1 MSNNH
6 EQLDNLVSELPK
18 TLSPKNDLWPEIEK
32 RLDVPVG
39 NHTNH
44 WRTLALAS
52 IIIIGTLLGLQQIN
66 KPFNIDTNQALLASI
81 DSIQMQHA
89 TQVAELQMIGKKVD
103 WQSSPFS
110 SPVETGIKQLR
121 QAAKEIY
128 ESLKL
133 NPTDQQLWELWLW
146 TQSREIE
153 LLTQAQSLP
162 VLQNQ
167 NGDTI

>member
-18 TLSPKNDLWPEIEK
+18 ALSPKNDLWPEIEK

-66 KPFNIDTNQALLASI
+66 KPFNTDTNQALLASI
-81 DSIQMQHA
+81 ESIQIQHA
-89 TQVAELQMIGKKVD
+89 TQVAELQMIGQKVD